1 MAANEGWPLLFRFGV
16 RLIIGPACSLL
27 LGVIL
32 LAFHDGGLIV
42 SHDITRMIV
51 GNTPFD
57 VSVNARL
64 DLPTLVNAAE
74 NLGFSSGP
82 E

>member
-16 RLIIGPACSLL
+16 RLIIGPGSLL
-27 LGVIL
+27 LGPIL

-64 DLPTLVNAAE
+64 GLPTLVNAAE